1 MRDGGAAG
9 LLHPATPSASNLL
22 TVARRV
28 ATESPDE
35 PTGPSKLGPDRIDE
49 FGTDPAAVR
58 RPQAFRAVIR
68 SLRPRQWL
76 KNLLVFV
83 APAAAGKLGH
93 AGTIGHAAAAFAVF
107 SAVASGM
114 YLLNDVLDA
123 EADRHHPEK
132 SQRPVAAGLIGM
144 SEALAIGSVLVVGG
158 LVATWFVAGWRLT
171 VLMALYVAISVAYSI
186 WVKYLPVVELAS
198 VASGFVLR
206 AIAGGIATHVPLS
219 DWFLAVTSFV
229 AMFIVTGKRFAE
241 YRHLGESREAHRR
254 VLRDYTP
261 TFLQSTLTLTA
272 TGAVTA
278 YCLWAFD
285 RTGLAS
291 HPGHHEL
298 WTQLTVVPFAIAVLH
313 VLRVLDGGGGS
324 APEELALRDRWLH
337 VLGAVWILFFLVGIY
352 A

>member
-1 MRDGGAAG
+1 M
-9 LLHPATPSASNLL
+9 
-22 TVARRV
+22 ARRV

-35 PTGPSKLGPDRIDE
+35 PVGPSNLGPEKVDG
-49 FGTDPAAVR
+49 FGTSPAAVR
-58 RPQAFRAVIR
+58 RSREFRAVVR

-93 AGTIGHAAAAFAVF
+93 AGTIGHSAAAFAIF
-107 SAVASGM
+107 SAVASGI

-123 EADRHHPEK
+123 EADRQHPEK
-132 SQRPVAAGLIGM
+132 SQRPVAAGLIGP
-144 SEALAIGSVLVVGG
+144 SEALAIGSALVVAGMA
-158 LVATWFVAGWRLT
+158 ATWFVAGWRLT
-171 VLMALYVAISVAYSI
+171 VLMALYVAISCAYSI
-186 WVKYLPVVELAS
+186 WVKYVPVVELAS

-241 YRHLGESREAHRR
+241 YRQLGEGREAHRR

-278 YCLWAFD
+278 YCLWAFEP
-285 RTGLAS
+285 TGLAS

-298 WTQLTVVPFAIAVLH
+298 WTELTVVPFAIAVLH
-313 VLRVLDGGGGS
+313 VLRVLDRGGGA
-324 APEELALRDRWLH
+324 APEELALRDRWLQ
-337 VLGAVWILFFLVGIY
+337 VLGALWVLLFLVGIY

>member
-1 MRDGGAAG
+1 MPPSPGGAGAC
-9 LLHPATPSASNLL
+9 L
-22 TVARRV
+22 TWVAVVRRV

-35 PTGPSKLGPDRIDE
+35 PTGPSAQEPDTPSPLAPATSPPGSAGPAR
-49 FGTDPAAVR
+49 V
-58 RPQAFRAVIR
+58 VLR
-68 SLRPRQWL
+68 SLRPRQWV

-93 AGTIGHAAAAFAVF
+93 AGTIGHSIAAFAIF

-114 YLLNDVLDA
+114 YLVNDVLDA

-132 SQRPVAAGLIGM
+132 RHRPVAAGRIGT
-144 SEALAIGSVLVVGG
+144 SQALTMGSVLVAGGIVG
-158 LVATWFVAGWRLT
+158 AWFTGGWRLGL
-171 VLMALYVAISVAYSI
+171 LMALYVAISSAYSI
-186 WVKYLPVVELAS
+186 WVKNIAVVELAS

-206 AIAGGIATHVPLS
+206 AVAGGIATHVPLS

-241 YRHLGESREAHRR
+241 YRNLGEGRETHRR

-261 TFLQSTLTLTA
+261 SFLQSTLTLTA

-285 RTGLAS
+285 HTGLAS
-291 HPGHHEL
+291 QTSHHPL
-298 WTQLTVVPFAIAVLH
+298 WTQLTVVPFAISVLH
-313 VLRVLDGGGGS
+313 VLRVLDAGGGA

-337 VLGAVWILFFLVGIY
+337 VFGAVWLLFFLIGIY

>member
-1 MRDGGAAG
+1 M
-9 LLHPATPSASNLL
+9 
-22 TVARRV
+22 
-28 ATESPDE
+28 
-35 PTGPSKLGPDRIDE
+35 
-49 FGTDPAAVR
+49 
-58 RPQAFRAVIR
+58 
-68 SLRPRQWL
+68 

-83 APAAAGKLGH
+83 APAAAGKIGH
-93 AGTIGHAAAAFAVF
+93 AGTVGHAIAAFAIF

-114 YLLNDVLDA
+114 YLVNDVVDA

-132 SQRPVAAGLIGM
+132 RLRPVAAGLIGATQAVTM
-144 SEALAIGSVLVVGG
+144 GTG
-158 LVATWFVAGWRLT
+158 LVIGGIVGAWFAGGWRLT
-171 VLMALYVAISVAYSI
+171 VLMVLYGAISTAYSV
-186 WVKYLPVVELAS
+186 WVKNLAVVELAS

-206 AIAGGIATHVPLS
+206 AVAGGIATHVPLS

-241 YRHLGESREAHRR
+241 YRNLGEERGAHRR

-285 RTGLAS
+285 RTGLAAQPS
-291 HPGHHEL
+291 HHPL
-298 WTQLTVVPFAIAVLH
+298 WTQLTVIPFAISVLH
-313 VLRVLDGGGGS
+313 VLRVLDAGGGA

-337 VLGAVWILFFLVGIY
+337 VLGAVWLLFFLIGIY

>member
-1 MRDGGAAG
+1 
-9 LLHPATPSASNLL
+9 
-22 TVARRV
+22 V
-28 ATESPDE
+28 TESPGE
-35 PTGPSKLGPDRIDE
+35 PIAATGPVTEGVEVNGARPIPNHLGTLR
-49 FGTDPAAVR
+49 TSLHA
-58 RPQAFRAVIR
+58 
-68 SLRPRQWL
+68 LRPRQWL

-93 AGTIGHAAAAFAVF
+93 AGAIGHAAAAFGVF
-107 SAVASGM
+107 SIVASGM

-123 EADRHHPEK
+123 EADRSHPEK
-132 SQRPVAAGLIGM
+132 RHRPVAAGHIGL
-144 SEALAIGSVLVVGG
+144 SQALGMGSVLVAGG
-158 LVATWFVAGWRLT
+158 LTAAWFVAGWRLT
-171 VLMALYVAISVAYSI
+171 VLMALYVAISATYSLG
-186 WVKYLPVVELAS
+186 VKCVPIVELAS

-241 YRHLGESREAHRR
+241 YRHLGDQREIHRQ
-254 VLRDYTP
+254 VLKDYTP
-261 TFLQSTLTLTA
+261 TFLQSTLNLTA

-285 RTGLAS
+285 RTGLAAQ
-291 HPGHHEL
+291 PGHHAL

-313 VLRVLDGGGGS
+313 VLLVLDAGGGA
-324 APEELALRDRWLH
+324 APEELALRDRWLQ
-337 VLGAVWILFFLVGIY
+337 VLGALWILLFLVGIY

>member
-1 MRDGGAAG
+1 M
-9 LLHPATPSASNLL
+9 
-22 TVARRV
+22 
-28 ATESPDE
+28 
-35 PTGPSKLGPDRIDE
+35 
-49 FGTDPAAVR
+49 AV
-58 RPQAFRAVIR
+58 R

-93 AGTIGHAAAAFAVF
+93 AGTIGHAAAAFGIF
-107 SAVASGM
+107 SIVASGM

-132 SQRPVAAGLIGM
+132 RQRPVAAGHIGL
-144 SEALAIGSVLVVGG
+144 SQALGMGSVLVLGG
-158 LVATWFVAGWRLT
+158 LAAAWFVAGWRLA
-171 VLMALYVAISVAYSI
+171 VLMGLYIAISTAYSI
-186 WVKYLPVVELAS
+186 WVKYVPVVELAS

-229 AMFIVTGKRFAE
+229 AMFIVTGKRSAE
-241 YRHLGESREAHRR
+241 YRHLGDRREVHRQ
-254 VLRDYTP
+254 VLGDYTP

-278 YCLWAFD
+278 YCLWAFE
-285 RTGLAS
+285 RTGLAAQ
-291 HPGHHEL
+291 PGHHAL

-313 VLRVLDGGGGS
+313 VLRVLDAGGGA
-324 APEELALRDRWLH
+324 APEELALRYRWLH
-337 VLGAVWILFFLVGIY
+337 VLGALWVVLFLVGIY

>member
-1 MRDGGAAG
+1 M
-9 LLHPATPSASNLL
+9 
-22 TVARRV
+22 
-28 ATESPDE
+28 
-35 PTGPSKLGPDRIDE
+35 
-49 FGTDPAAVR
+49 AV
-58 RPQAFRAVIR
+58 R

-93 AGTIGHAAAAFAVF
+93 AGTIGHAAAAFGIF
-107 SAVASGM
+107 SIVASGM

-132 SQRPVAAGLIGM
+132 RQRPVAAGHIGL
-144 SEALAIGSVLVVGG
+144 SQALGMGSVLVLGG
-158 LVATWFVAGWRLT
+158 LAAAWFVAGWRLA
-171 VLMALYVAISVAYSI
+171 VLMGLYIAISTAYSI
-186 WVKYLPVVELAS
+186 WVKYVPVVELAS

-229 AMFIVTGKRFAE
+229 AMFIVTGKRSAE
-241 YRHLGESREAHRR
+241 YRHLGDRREVHRQ
-254 VLRDYTP
+254 VLGDYTP

-278 YCLWAFD
+278 YCLWAFE
-285 RTGLAS
+285 RTGLAAQ
-291 HPGHHEL
+291 PGHHAL

-313 VLRVLDGGGGS
+313 VLRVLDAGGGA

-337 VLGAVWILFFLVGIY
+337 VLGALWVVLFLVGIY

>member
-1 MRDGGAAG
+1 
-9 LLHPATPSASNLL
+9 
-22 TVARRV
+22 V
-28 ATESPDE
+28 
-35 PTGPSKLGPDRIDE
+35 
-49 FGTDPAAVR
+49 
-58 RPQAFRAVIR
+58 
-68 SLRPRQWL
+68 

-83 APAAAGKLGH
+83 APAAAGKLWHGS
-93 AGTIGHAAAAFAVF
+93 TIGHSIATFAIF

-114 YLLNDVLDA
+114 YLVNDVLDA

-132 SQRPVAAGLIGM
+132 RHRPVAAGLIGT
-144 SEALAIGSVLVVGG
+144 SQALAMGSTLVAGG
-158 LVATWFVAGWRLT
+158 LVASWFVAGWRLT
-171 VLMALYVAISVAYSI
+171 VLTALYVAISTAYST
-186 WVKYLPVVELAS
+186 WVKYVAVVELAS

-241 YRHLGESREAHRR
+241 YRNLGEGRESHRR
-254 VLRDYTP
+254 VLKDYTP

-272 TGAVTA
+272 TGAVTT

-285 RTGLAS
+285 RTGLGSQPS
-291 HPGHHEL
+291 HHPL

-313 VLRVLDGGGGS
+313 VLRVVDAGGGA
-324 APEELALRDRWLH
+324 APEELALRDHWLH
-337 VLGAVWILFFLVGIY
+337 LLGAVWLLFFMIGIY